1 MAFSRRS
8 LSTRPRSV
16 RRKTAWSVG
25 PETGTSG
32 SPQTITAAGGLL
44 ANTATSPLV
53 SGLTMVRTRG
63 EMTLHLVTGS
73 AVGAGFHG
81 AFGIAVA
88 TLAAVT
94 AGVASVPTPL
104 TEEDWDGWLYH
115 RYFSI
120 MAPGPIATA
129 NVSTE
134 VTGIAGVSA
143 ALRFEIDSKAMR
155 KIEDPSWAV
164 YAAIDTVKIGTADMR
179 WSFNSRIL
187 VKLA

>member
-1 MAFSRRS
+1 MALSRRS
-8 LSTRPRSV
+8 RSTVIRSV

-25 PETGTSG
+25 PETGTNG
-32 SPQTITAAGGLL
+32 APQTVTAAGGV
-44 ANTATSPLV
+44 AATTFTTPVV

-63 EMTLHLVTGS
+63 ECTLHLVTAS

-81 AFGIAVA
+81 AFGIAIA
-88 TLAAVT
+88 TTAALT
-94 AGVASVPTPL
+94 AGIASIPTPL

-143 ALRFEIDSKAMR
+143 ALRFEVDSKAMR
-155 KIEDPSWAV
+155 KIEDPSWGI
-164 YAAIDTVKIGTADMR
+164 YAALDTVKVGTADMR

-187 VKLA
+187 VKLP